1 MICKAVAEGASAFY
15 FYKVGKGELFFTCR
29 KVPPAGK
36 ACCLSFASVVARRT
50 STGRSA
56 TLQKH
61 AWSRKSKTVGLCPTC
76 PLAFSKAR
84 QNFKGKTSFF
94 QWRYG
99 LSGEGGRS
107 WTLSIPASIWKGL
120 SETLRGRTFFTCEK
134 FSCRYAP
141 PPQKHTWSR
150 KTLRLRLKLHKLFEK
165 SLTKNFIFCKRKFF
179 YKWEAKS

>member
-15 FYKVGKGELFFTCR
+15 FYKVGKGELFLLVKSSPSR
-29 KVPPAGK
+29 QSLLP
-36 ACCLSFASVVARRT
+36 
-50 STGRSA
+50 
-56 TLQKH
+56 LQKH

>member
-15 FYKVGKGELFFTCR
+15 FYKVGKGELFLLVKSSPSR
-29 KVPPAGK
+29 QSLLP
-36 ACCLSFASVVARRT
+36 
-50 STGRSA
+50 
-56 TLQKH
+56 LQKH
-61 AWSRKSKTVGLCPTC
+61 AWSRKSKTVGLCPTS

-120 SETLRGRTFFTCEK
+120 SETLRGRTFFICEK
-134 FSCRYAP
+134 FSRRYAP